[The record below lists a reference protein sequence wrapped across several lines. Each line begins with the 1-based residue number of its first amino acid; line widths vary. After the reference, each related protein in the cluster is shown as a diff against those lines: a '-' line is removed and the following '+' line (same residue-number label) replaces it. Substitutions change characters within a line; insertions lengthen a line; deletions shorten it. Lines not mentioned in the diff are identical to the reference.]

1 MRLIIIGVVA
11 LIVVAGG
18 GFAIVTFLLGG
29 DEDPAAVEEAA
40 EAEPEPVDTTES
52 ADLKPMVVPLMRD
65 GRVTTYVYL
74 DIKLAV
80 PHEAAAAVKQRLP
93 HLRDAFLGELY
104 EGPPLTDVKDAQ
116 QLHEAAQRLLA
127 VARAMEGAS
136 QILDVTVERTKLK
149 RVKREPVAPKKKKSS
164 GH

>member
-11 LIVVAGG
+11 LIIVAGG
-18 GFAIVTFLLGG
+18 GFADIVTFLLGG
-29 DEDPAAVEEAA
+29 DEVSTTAPAAVEEAA

-93 HLRDAFLGELY
+93 HLPR
-104 EGPPLTDVKDAQ
+104 
-116 QLHEAAQRLLA
+116 RISW
-127 VARAMEGAS
+127 RA
-136 QILDVTVERTKLK
+136 L
-149 RVKREPVAPKKKKSS
+149 
-164 GH
+164 